1 MNMLLIYGVLAAV
14 AVSLVSLVGAFF
26 LSATQKTTER
36 LTPIF
41 LSLAAGTMVGNAV
54 LHLIPESI
62 EHIIEHQELGFDL
75 HFIAGLVVLGF
86 FIFFAIDLFL
96 HSVGKHDTHLVKPV
110 GYMVL
115 IGDAIENLTD
125 GLIIGAAFLL
135 DPAVGLAT
143 TLAVLLHEIP
153 IELGDFAVLVHSG
166 MSKKRAVVMNLLS
179 GLVSVVGVFLAYFFG
194 SMVETFPLIMG
205 PVAAG
210 AFLYMVGSSLVP
222 AIRQHSDLKNSFF
235 HLFIAL
241 LGTALMAALLLLE
254 HSH

>member
-14 AVSLVSLVGAFF
+14 AVSLVSLVGAVF
-26 LSATQKTTER
+26 LSATQKATER

-143 TLAVLLHEIP
+143 TMAVLLHEIP
-153 IELGDFAVLVHSG
+153 IELGDFAV
-166 MSKKRAVVMNLLS
+166 R
-179 GLVSVVGVFLAYFFG
+179 VGDQG
-194 SMVETFPLIMG
+194 ISH
-205 PVAAG
+205 VAALG
-210 AFLYMVGSSLVP
+210 FFDIFSPAFM
-222 AIRQHSDLKNSFF
+222 
-235 HLFIAL
+235 
-241 LGTALMAALLLLE
+241 LGHTIDAKG
-254 HSH
+254 